1 MPDSAPL
8 AHDAAQRQVIEHA
21 AGPLLVLGAPGTGK
35 TTTLVS
41 AVAARAAAGD
51 AEHVLVLT
59 FGRRMADRLRRG
71 IAARL
76 TTAPTPADLART
88 DPTGAPN
95 TAPFPAARTDPAGT
109 PGRAGPGVRTD
120 PAGTPGRADSAARTD
135 PTEVPGTARFRA
147 EPTVRTFPG
156 YAFGL
161 LRRAAVARGGPPPR
175 LLSGPEQDV
184 TIRELLAVGRA
195 EAVYDAGWPEPLRA
209 ALATR
214 GFVGELRDLLA
225 RAAERGVT
233 AAQLARWGRESGRG
247 EWIAAA
253 RFADQYASVRS
264 LRDATPG
271 GSVGYDP
278 AELTRAAID
287 LLAGD
292 PELLAA
298 ERDRYRW
305 CFVDELHDTDP
316 AQRELLELL
325 AGDGRFL
332 VAFGD
337 PDSSTFAFR
346 GADPAGVTEFRDR
359 FPAAPGVPAPAV
371 TLRTGWRQAPQ
382 LAAATGRITARLPG
396 PARHRAIAPAGP
408 AVGSVDVRVFASAA
422 HEAAYLAHALR
433 QAHLLHG
440 VPWSRMAVLVRSTA
454 RQLTPLRRALTQ
466 AGVPI
471 RVAAEDLPLSAQS
484 AVAPLLLLLRC
495 ALRPDTLDEDS
506 AVALLHSPL
515 GGADPFTERQLRQ
528 GLRALALPGGDRRP
542 SGVLLLEALRRP
554 VELAAVDRR
563 WAAPAV
569 RIAELLA
576 TARRAAAQPG
586 AGALDVLWA
595 VWSHSGLEKSWLRL
609 AAAGGQRG
617 AAADRDLDA
626 VLALFDAARRFTE
639 RLPGAAPVAFADHV
653 AAQQLP
659 GDSLAPTAERGPAVR
674 ILTVHAAKG
683 AEWDLVA
690 VPGVQEGAWPDLR
703 LRGSLLGSE
712 LVVDLAAG
720 RRPEPG
726 TEEPADPPVVGTAA
740 QRAALLDEE
749 RRLFYVAA
757 TRARHRLLVSAVAAG
772 DGEELPSR
780 FLTELS
786 TVDTERVATV
796 PRALTLPALVAELR
810 TVLVDPSAPPERQR
824 AAARQLARLA
834 AAGVTGAHP
843 NSWWGMGE
851 LSDARPLAGVGET
864 VEVSPSTVENVR
876 RCGLRWA
883 LERHGGANP
892 PGVEQSVG
900 TLVHAAAAEADDL
913 GALRKFLD
921 EHWDEVEFP
930 ARWVVGK
937 KRVEADR
944 MLDKLAEWLAD
955 NPRRLAATERR
966 FRTRLPSR
974 DDAPDVELTGAV
986 DRLEVDDAGRPVII
1000 DLKTGGSAPTD
1011 AQAAQHPQLGAYQV
1025 AAEHGAFDDLPGV
1038 TPGAGPGGAAL
1049 VQLGGSR
1056 AHPREQHQP
1065 ALADADNPAWAQEMV
1080 HDAARRMAAATFDA
1094 VINEH
1099 CRSCAVQTSCPLS
1112 THGRRVTDP

>member
-1 MPDSAPL
+1 MPDSAPP
-8 AHDAAQRQVIEHA
+8 ADDPAQRQVIEHA

-71 IAARL
+71 IATRL
-76 TTAPTPADLART
+76 
-88 DPTGAPN
+88 
-95 TAPFPAARTDPAGT
+95 AADPAT
-109 PGRAGPGVRTD
+109 MAE
-120 PAGTPGRADSAARTD
+120 PA
-135 PTEVPGTARFRA
+135 ARFRA

-195 EAVYDAGWPEPLRA
+195 EAAYDAGWPEPLRA

-233 AAQLARWGRESGRG
+233 APQLARWGRQLGRG
-247 EWIAAA
+247 EWTAAA
-253 RFADQYASVRS
+253 RFADQYASVLA

-292 PELLAA
+292 PDLLAA
-298 ERDRYRW
+298 EHDRYRW

-316 AQRELLELL
+316 AQRELLALL

-346 GADPAGVTEFRDR
+346 GADPAGVTEFPDR
-359 FPAAPGVPAPAV
+359 FPAAPGVPAPTV

-396 PARHRAIAPAGP
+396 PARHRAVTPAGP
-408 AVGSVDVRVFASAA
+408 PDGGVDVRVFASAA

-433 QAHLLHG
+433 RAHLLHG

-466 AGVPI
+466 AGVPVQ
-471 RVAAEDLPLSAQS
+471 VAAEDLPLSAQS

-569 RIAELLA
+569 RVAELLA

-595 VWSHSGLEKSWLRL
+595 VWSHSGLEQSWLRL
-609 AAAGGQRG
+609 AASGGQRG

-659 GDSLAPTAERGPAVR
+659 GDSLAPTAQRGPAVR

-726 TEEPADPPVVGTAA
+726 TEEPDPPVVGTAA

-757 TRARHRLLVSAVAAG
+757 SRARRRLLVSAVAAG

-780 FLTELS
+780 FLSELS
-786 TVDTERVATV
+786 TVDTERVASV

-810 TVLVDPSAPPERQR
+810 TVLVDPASPPERQR

-955 NPRRLAATERR
+955 NPRRLAATEHR

-1011 AQAAQHPQLGAYQV
+1011 AQAAEHPQLGAYQV
-1025 AAEHGAFDDLPGV
+1025 AAEHGAFDELPGV
-1038 TPGAGPGGAAL
+1038 APGAGPGGAAL
-1049 VQLGGSR
+1049 VQLGGAR

-1065 ALADADNPAWAQEMV
+1065 ALSDADNPAWAQEMV